1 MLLGHVGYLIGAH
14 AVVRQ
19 DHEQR
24 AGDECE
30 REHAGLLHAH
40 QLRDHDG
47 EDGEHHAP
55 CAHAHRIPHVVA
67 RGAVRGVLFLL
78 VGKRALGYRAQQAVA
93 PAVDAFRDEVG
104 LTPLAGCL
112 ALTRRSAE
120 ERRRVRWRG
129 RFIDHGVVVQGLR
142 RLFCVRTVFGV
153 VARNA
158 IHDVASGSF
167 AASHAHSLSRS
178 IISSHV
184 GATPRFIPAAN
195 GSAPL
200 SESMA
205 RSRVR
210 KMQAMTISGG
220 VFRLWR

>member
-1 MLLGHVGYLIGAH
+1 M
-14 AVVRQ
+14 R
-19 DHEQR
+19 
-24 AGDECE
+24 
-30 REHAGLLHAH
+30 
-40 QLRDHDG
+40 
-47 EDGEHHAP
+47 
-55 CAHAHRIPHVVA
+55 HAHRVPYVVA

-129 RFIDHGVVVQGLR
+129 RFIDHGVVVQGSVGCFACEPCLVSLRVMRSMMSRQAPSLR
-142 RLFCVRTVFGV
+142 RMP
-153 VARNA
+153 
-158 IHDVASGSF
+158 I
-167 AASHAHSLSRS
+167 LSQGALY
-178 IISSHV
+178 SSHV

-205 RSRVR
+205 RARVR